1 MLSPASPEVQQL
13 PEHLHPGHH
22 LLRRRPEPDDLH
34 FLPDLHPPAVHPARH
49 HRAAP
54 RDREHVL
61 NRHQERPV
69 HLARRQR
76 HILVERVHQLQD
88 ARHAL
93 RIPVQRPER
102 AHAHHRHRIPREPI
116 RRQQLPH
123 LQLHQVQQLRVVDRV
138 HLVQRHHQAR
148 HVHLPRQQHVLPRL
162 RHRPV
167 HRAHHQDAAVHLRGP
182 RDHVLDVVR
191 MPRAVHVRVVPVRRA
206 VLHVARRNRQDL
218 RRIPTPLRLRR
229 LRHLVIR
236 DELRPALFRRHLRQ
250 RRRQRRLPVVDV
262 PNRPHVHMRFRP
274 IELFLRHFD
283 SSRFA
288 YLRQSLRSRRA
299 VAASTRAP
307 APARRL
313 PRSRSAAPA
322 RSDRSACCRWRG
334 PASATA
340 GRSSSRTSPTAA
352 RAH

>member
-1 MLSPASPEVQQL
+1 MISDLFA
-13 PEHLHPGHH
+13 HLHP
-22 LLRRRPEPDDLH
+22 PPV
-34 FLPDLHPPAVHPARH
+34 HPPRH
-49 HRAAP
+49 HRPPP

-61 NRHQERPV
+61 DRHQKRLV
-69 HLARRQR
+69 HLPRRQR
-76 HILVERVHQLQD
+76 HILVERVHQLQN

-102 AHAHHRHRIPREPI
+102 AHPHHRHRIPRKPI

-123 LQLHQVQQLRVVDRV
+123 LELHQVQQLRVVHRI

-167 HRAHHQDAAVHLRGP
+167 HRAHHQDAAVHLRRA

-191 MPRAVHVRVVPVRRA
+191 MPRTVHVRVVPVRRA
-206 VLHVARRNRQDL
+206 VLHVARRDRQDL
-218 RRIPTPLRLRR
+218 RRIPPPLRLRR

-262 PNRPHVHMRFRP
+262 PNRPHVHMRLRP
-274 IELFLRHFD
+274 IELFLRHD
-283 SSRFA
+283 VVR
-288 YLRQSLRSRRA
+288 SLVKKCVR
-299 VAASTRAP
+299 P
-307 APARRL
+307 I
-313 PRSRSAAPA
+313 PRSRLRVTVTEPLRCRPSLVCLTSVLAPLYPAAVGCPA
-322 RSDRSACCRWRG
+322 KLVTRAKAGADDRD
-334 PASATA
+334 
-340 GRSSSRTSPTAA
+340 
-352 RAH
+352 